1 MWVWLAD
8 GYNKLKDFG
17 IEIYGII
24 DAYSRYIVFIYVG
37 ISSRTA
43 VAVQKFFLIAVDEY
57 GIPYL
62 LRSDKGVETFL
73 IAECQYWLWQANNP
87 NVSFREMYAFGTSP
101 CNIKIES

>member
-1 MWVWLAD
+1 MRVWSAD
-8 GYNKLKDFG
+8 GHDKLKDFE

-57 GIPYL
+57 GVLYL
-62 LRSDKGVETFL
+62 LCSDKSIEIFL
-73 IAECQYWLWQANNP
+73 MAECQYWLWQANNP
-87 NVSFREMYAFGTSP
+87 DILFCEMYAFGTSLH
-101 CNIKIES
+101 NIKIES

>member
-1 MWVWLAD
+1 MRVWSAD
-8 GYNKLKDFG
+8 GHDKLKDFG

-43 VAVQKFFLIAVDEY
+43 VAVQKFFLIVVDEH
-57 GIPYL
+57 GVPYL

-73 IAECQYWLWQANNP
+73 MAECQY
-87 NVSFREMYAFGTSP
+87 
-101 CNIKIES
+101 